1 MNRRF
6 SIHTDN
12 PVTDADHF
20 GYAVA
25 YHKIKETIPQVKIG
39 NKLVQ
44 LSENDR
50 SAGIQLFMGS
60 NPGKFYPGQYKIQ
73 MTQWESTL
81 APASWKIH
89 AKRYDE
95 FWTANQWGAD
105 AIINSGV
112 PRRKVHVFEHGIDSS
127 IWTPKLRGTG
137 NKIRF
142 LHVDAGSPRKR
153 SDVTLE
159 AFKAAFGD
167 NPDYELTLKYGL
179 KTMKYYEKF
188 DNSIVDWSNDSVMA
202 SHGEWDGNVR
212 RIQEIMSTADM
223 VKLYHYHDVLV
234 YPSEG
239 EGFGLIPLQAIA
251 TGMPVICTGRWP
263 SYINYLNNNIIDT
276 RLGESKF
283 LTYLDGEMCVPSV
296 GSTVELMKSVAS
308 NINKQSKKFL
318 QQVPEV
324 TEEYSWINKTTP
336 VIQSLYE
343 RIR

>member
-1 MNRRF
+1 MNKRF

-25 YHKIKETIPQVKIG
+25 YHKIKETIPQVKIKD
-39 NKLVQ
+39 NFVK

-81 APASWKIH
+81 APSSWKVH

-105 AIINSGV
+105 AIINAGI

-179 KTMKYYEKF
+179 KTMKYYDKF
-188 DNSIVDWSNDSVMA
+188 DKSTVNWDDPKVMA
-202 SHGEWDGNVR
+202 NHGTWDKNVR
-212 RIQEIMSTADM
+212 SIQEIMTTEDM

-251 TGMPVICTGRWP
+251 TGMPVISTGRWP

-276 RLGESKF
+276 KLGKSKF
-283 LTYLDGEMCVPSV
+283 LTYLDGEMCVPNV
-296 GSTVELMKSVAS
+296 ASTTELMKSVARS
-308 NINKQSKKFL
+308 IGRQSKVFFR
-318 QQVPEV
+318 QVPELV
-324 TEEYSWINKTTP
+324 DEYSWINKTTP
-336 VIQSLYE
+336 VIKSLYE
-343 RIR
+343 RIG